1 MGIGLRTPASS
12 PSTWRR
18 SDVGMRPCA
27 GVLWVTRAG
36 PIGTRCCPPWRGSSL
51 LAWAIR
57 ASFGTSPA
65 SVARR
70 RSLGTLD
77 ARAIVANLRALHAM
91 ARPGLEPGTPRFSGS
106 RPVACL
112 HTKGLQIRLSLAV
125 MPRRDPVT
133 FGRFGARLGLRG
145 GVEVPAAEA
154 HRGNR
159 ERSICGVCDARV
171 PDGIRA
177 SCQERLCSRFAWRLC
192 AKGPEKLRNLTGGRP
207 CRVVALASASSHLPV
222 VLGGSQH
229 RSSHH
234 RSTHQNREWFV
245 QEPPWMEAVSASL
258 LPCHGCRSATAPGAR
273 RRRRR
278 RRPISAAPRLPM
290 AGRGGRSGRVDRS
303 RTAAE
308 REPRL
313 DRRAAGR

>member
-1 MGIGLRTPASS
+1 
-12 PSTWRR
+12 
-18 SDVGMRPCA
+18 MRPCA

-171 PDGIRA
+171 PEATRRYVVNVWGGVR
-177 SCQERLCSRFAWRLC
+177 ERLEPGQVGAQP
-192 AKGPEKLRNLTGGRP
+192 GPVGLGGGR
-207 CRVVALASASSHLPV
+207 VA
-222 VLGGSQH
+222 GG
-229 RSSHH
+229 
-234 RSTHQNREWFV
+234 
-245 QEPPWMEAVSASL
+245 
-258 LPCHGCRSATAPGAR
+258 R
-273 RRRRR
+273 RRVA
-278 RRPISAAPRLPM
+278 AAPRP
-290 AGRGGRSGRVDRS
+290 V
-303 RTAAE
+303 
-308 REPRL
+308 
-313 DRRAAGR
+313 RAARDS